1 MSLARA
7 KRLEAMLCQELA
19 DILRR
24 ELRDPRVG
32 TVSFTAA
39 RVTPDLERATVYF
52 TLMQGKPEDAEKGL
66 NHAAGFL
73 RSQLA
78 QRLTTRTVPQLHFR
92 YDTSI
97 ERGAYLSHLIDTAIA
112 SDRQHQDS

>member
-1 MSLARA
+1 MSIARA
-7 KRLEAMLCQELA
+7 KRMEAALCQELA

-32 TVSFTAA
+32 TVSLTAA
-39 RVTPDLERATVYF
+39 RVTPDLERATVFF
-52 TLMQGKPEDAEKGL
+52 TVMQGESADAEKAL

-78 QRLTTRTVPQLHFR
+78 QRLSTRTVPQLHFR
-92 YDTSI
+92 YDVSI
-97 ERGAYLSHLIDTAIA
+97 ERGAYMSQLIDSAIA
-112 SDRQHQDS
+112 EDKQHPE

>member
-1 MSLARA
+1 MSAARA
-7 KRLEAMLCQELA
+7 KRLEAQLCQELA

-32 TVSFTAA
+32 GVSFTAA

-52 TLMQGKPEDAEKGL
+52 TVFQGEPAEAEKGL
-66 NHAAGFL
+66 NRAVGFL
-73 RSQLA
+73 RCQLA

-92 YDTSI
+92 YDSSI
-97 ERGAYLSHLIDTAIA
+97 ERGAYLSQLIDSAIA
-112 SDRQHQDS
+112 SDRSHSDQ

>member
-1 MSLARA
+1 MSVARA
-7 KRLEAMLCQELA
+7 KRLQAQLCQELA
-19 DILRR
+19 DIVRR

-32 TVSFTAA
+32 SVSFTAA
-39 RVTPDLERATVYF
+39 RVTPDLERATVFF
-52 TLMQGKPEDAEKGL
+52 TLMQGEPADAEKGL

-92 YDTSI
+92 FDSSI
-97 ERGAYLSHLIDTAIA
+97 ERGAYLSQLIDSAIA
-112 SDRQHQDS
+112 EGQRNQGQ